1 MIINKKILIYII
13 LSFTFLFSG
22 NIEDNDTTKT
32 VINYD
37 WKMNVMSL
45 GHGMPNLG
53 QFENNKPFK
62 ALTLMLMKYYW
73 LNEYKS
79 SKINEN
85 ISDRN
90 RSFWWLF
97 ILNFYG
103 IVDSYV
109 DYHLKEF
116 PEDDTIDKNGE
127 NK

>member
-13 LSFTFLFSG
+13 LLFAFLFAG
-22 NIEDNDTTKT
+22 DIEDNDTTKT
-32 VINYD
+32 VINHD
-37 WKMNVMSL
+37 WKMNVLSL

-53 QFENNKPFK
+53 QFENKKPFK

-116 PEDDTIDKNGE
+116 PEDDIIDKNGE
-127 NK
+127 SK

>member
-13 LSFTFLFSG
+13 LSFTFLFSE

-97 ILNFYG
+97 VLNFYG
-103 IVDSYV
+103 IVDGYV

-116 PEDDTIDKNGE
+116 PKEEINKNGE
-127 NK
+127 KK

>member
-1 MIINKKILIYII
+1 MIINKKILLYFIP
-13 LSFTFLFSG
+13 LFCFLYAE
-22 NIEDNDTTKT
+22 NIEYNDSTKT
-32 VINYD
+32 VINHD
-37 WKMNVMSL
+37 WKTNIMSI
-45 GHGMPNLG
+45 GHGMPNIG

-62 ALTLMLMKYYW
+62 AISLMIMKYYW

-85 ISDRN
+85 ISERN

-109 DYHLKEF
+109 DYQLKEF
-116 PEDDTIDKNGE
+116 PENEEIDVNGE
-127 NK
+127 NN

>member
-13 LSFTFLFSG
+13 LSFTFLFSE

-73 LNEYKS
+73 LNEYNDAKTNS
-79 SKINEN
+79 N

-90 RSFWWLF
+90 RSFWWLLF
-97 ILNFYG
+97 LNFYG

-109 DYHLKEF
+109 DYHLKNF
-116 PEDDTIDKNGE
+116 PDDNLKNNNIE
-127 NK
+127 SN